1 MSKNQVH
8 EWHER
13 REDGKKLYYRGY
25 WNSREWRMGILE
37 PEIEGWQPV
46 EVPTPEMWLALRD
59 VLFRKYQR
67 KRVPHKMV
75 LRVDAILAGFGI
87 TAPNGTPPASELP
100 EDEDD

>member
-1 MSKNQVH
+1 MH
-8 EWHER
+8 LLGFDHER
-13 REDGKKLYYRGY
+13 LTYRFQGRDY
-25 WNSREWRMGILE
+25 RLTDIHG
-37 PEIEGWQPV
+37 QPV

>member
-1 MSKNQVH
+1 MTKNQVH

-13 REDGKKLYYRGY
+13 REDGKKVYYRGY

-37 PEIEGWQPV
+37 PEIEGWQPI
-46 EVPTPEMWLALRD
+46 EAPSGEMWLALRD

-75 LRVDAILAGFGI
+75 VRVDGILAEFGL
-87 TAPNGTPPASELP
+87 TAQNGTPPKSEI
-100 EDEDD
+100 EDDYED

>member
-1 MSKNQVH
+1 MTKNQVH

-67 KRVPHKMV
+67 KRVPPKMV